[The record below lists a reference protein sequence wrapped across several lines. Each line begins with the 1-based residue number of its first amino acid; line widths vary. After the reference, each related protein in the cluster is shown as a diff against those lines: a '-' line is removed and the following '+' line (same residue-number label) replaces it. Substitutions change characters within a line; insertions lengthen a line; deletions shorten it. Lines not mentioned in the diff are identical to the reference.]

1 MDLVTTAAVIPPGE
15 PPFEGGERRFVIN
28 GVSWEQYEKLRE
40 LLDSPGIRMTYLEGA
55 LELTSPSRLHEQ
67 HKKLIARLVE
77 AYALE
82 RGIDLNGYGSTTFR
96 RMAKERGAEP
106 DECYMVGVAAAA
118 EDNVTP
124 PHIALEV
131 VITHSD
137 INKLSVY
144 AGLEVRELWFWD
156 GRQFSLHELEG
167 DHYVTIE
174 RSRFLPELDF
184 ELVRSFID
192 AENQTAAVRAYL
204 ERLRAQ

>member
-1 MDLVTTAAVIPPGE
+1 MDVVTTAAVLPPRE
-15 PPFEGGERRFVIN
+15 PPVEGGERRFVIN
-28 GVSWEQYEKLRE
+28 GVNWEQYEKLRE

-55 LELTSPSRLHEQ
+55 LELMSPSRLHEQ
-67 HKKLIARLVE
+67 HKTLIARLVE
-77 AYALE
+77 AYAVE
-82 RGIDLNGYGSTTFR
+82 RGIELNGYGSTMFR
-96 RMAKERGAEP
+96 RMARERGAEP
-106 DECYMVGVAAAA
+106 DECYMVGVAPPA

-144 AGLEVRELWFWD
+144 AGLEVLELWFWD
-156 GRQFSLHELEG
+156 GRRFSLHALEDG
-167 DHYVTIE
+167 HYVIIE

-184 ELVRSFID
+184 DLVRSFIN

-204 ERLRAQ
+204 ERLRAK